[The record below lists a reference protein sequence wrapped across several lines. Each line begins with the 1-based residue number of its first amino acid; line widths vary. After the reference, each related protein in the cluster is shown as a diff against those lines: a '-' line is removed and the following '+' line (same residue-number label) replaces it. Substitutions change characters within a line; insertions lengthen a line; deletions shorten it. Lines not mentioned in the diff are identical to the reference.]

1 MPEGGYSSTQ
11 VCSITQVPYGTLF
24 EWMSTGLITP
34 SLVKPQGRGKH
45 ARWSFR
51 DIVAVRAIQSLRRHA
66 SLQAIRKAV
75 DYIQHKMDI
84 ESPLSERWLATD
96 GEETYTLDSLDGGR
110 LLALARRQG
119 QMTLMI
125 CVELKSSTEELR
137 TMLTPAYL
145 HEQHDQTK
153 HEALTPQHKPSQRRR
168 SA

>member
-11 VCSITQVPYGTLF
+11 VCSITRVPYGTLF

-34 SLVKPQGRGKH
+34 SLVKPQGRGNRV
-45 ARWSFR
+45 RWSFR

-75 DYIQHKMDI
+75 DYIQHQLDI

-96 GEETYTLDSLDGGR
+96 GEEIYTLESLDDGR

-119 QMTLMI
+119 QMTSLL

-137 TMLTPAYL
+137 TMLEPVAL
-145 HEQHDQTK
+145 HEEHDSFTRKK
-153 HEALTPQHKPSQRRR
+153 HPAQRRK